1 MYPGLVGVASI
12 IEHLLQHLKTKNPS
26 LESVQLRSD
35 EVGCYHSNFLIAA
48 VRDIGQRVGV
58 GVESYD
64 FSEPQSGKDV
74 CDRIL
79 YPMKSSVR
87 DHFSEGHHIL
97 TASDMREALL

>member
-1 MYPGLVGVASI
+1 MASI

-26 LESVQLRSD
+26 LESVHLRSD
-35 EVGCYHSNFLIAA
+35 EAGCYHSNFLIAA
-48 VRDIGQRVGV
+48 VGDIGQRVGI

-87 DHFSEGHHIL
+87 DHCSEGHHIL

>member
-1 MYPGLVGVASI
+1 MASI

-35 EVGCYHSNFLIAA
+35 EVGCYHSNVLIAS
-48 VRDIGQRVGV
+48 VRDIGQRVGI

>member
-1 MYPGLVGVASI
+1 MASI
-12 IEHLLQHLKTKNPS
+12 IEHLLQHLKTESPS

-35 EVGCYHSNFLIAA
+35 EAGCYHSNFLIAA
-48 VRDIGQRVGV
+48 ARVIGQRVGI

-79 YPMKSSVR
+79 CPLKSSV
-87 DHFSEGHHIL
+87 
-97 TASDMREALL
+97 